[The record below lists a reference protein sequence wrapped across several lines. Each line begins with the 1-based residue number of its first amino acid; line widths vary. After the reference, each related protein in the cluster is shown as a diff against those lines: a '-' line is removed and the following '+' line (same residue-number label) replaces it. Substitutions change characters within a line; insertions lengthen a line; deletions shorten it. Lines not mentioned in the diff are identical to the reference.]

1 MKIYTI
7 KDLKKIL
14 KQRFPEA
21 DLQLIDDAYTFAEDA
36 HAGQLRK
43 TGEPYV
49 NHSLATA
56 TKLADM
62 RVDLNTVAAGLLH
75 DVPEDTERT
84 LEDIKTL
91 FGDEIADLVEG
102 VTKLGVLKY
111 RGMERYVE
119 NLRKMFI
126 ALSEDIR
133 VILIKFADRIHN
145 LETLDALPEEK
156 RKRIAL
162 ESMEIYAPIAH
173 RLGMWDIKG
182 QLEDL
187 SFKHIDA
194 ENYNW
199 VKNLMDATAP
209 EKEKSLDR
217 VVRKLNNTL
226 AEQNLLKIHAVLG
239 RAKHLYSLF
248 NKLERH
254 ERDISQVYDLI
265 AVRAIVDNVA
275 ECYTVLG
282 IIHQLWKPLRGRVKD
297 YIAHPKPNGYQS
309 LHTTVFT
316 GPGEIVEFQIRTKQ
330 MDDEANYGP
339 AAHWFYTESGKPK
352 KGTSVDGK
360 RFKWVSELVELQK
373 EIKDTTQYLES
384 VKINVF
390 PESIFVFTPKGDVI
404 ALPDQATPID
414 FAYHVHTDLGN
425 QIVAARV
432 NNKMMPI
439 VTPLKSGDV
448 VEIIVDKNRTRPS
461 GDWLSVVK
469 TRTAKDHIKNSIKKQ
484 RRLFGLFRSN

>member
-1 MKIYTI
+1 MHHYTI
-7 KDLKKIL
+7 EELKKVL
-14 KQRFPEA
+14 RNRFPGA
-21 DLQLIDDAYTFAEDA
+21 NLQLIDDAYTFAEEA
-36 HAGQLRK
+36 HRGQIRK
-43 TGEPYV
+43 TGEPYI

-56 TKLADM
+56 TKLAHM
-62 RVDLNTVAAGLLH
+62 RVDLYTIAAGLLH
-75 DVPEDTERT
+75 DVPEDTEYT
-84 LEDIKTL
+84 LKDIESL
-91 FGDEIADLVEG
+91 FGKEVSSLVEG

-145 LETLDALPEEK
+145 LETLQGLPDEK
-156 RKRIAL
+156 RLRIAM

-187 SFKHIDA
+187 SFKYADP

-199 VKNLMDATAP
+199 VKELMDNTAP
-209 EKEKSLDR
+209 EKEKSLHQ
-217 VVRKLNNTL
+217 VVKQLHRELT
-226 AEQNLLKIHAVLG
+226 AQGGLKVYAIQG
-239 RAKHLYSLF
+239 RAKHLYSLY
-248 NKLERH
+248 NKLLRH
-254 ERDISQVYDLI
+254 DRDISQIYDLI
-265 AVRAIVDNVA
+265 AVRVVVDNLA

-309 LHTTVFT
+309 LHTTVFV

-339 AAHWFYTESGKPK
+339 AAHWYYTESGKPK
-352 KGTSVDGK
+352 KGTTVDGK
-360 RFKWVSELVELQK
+360 QFTWVQELVEMQK

-384 VKINVF
+384 VKLNVF

-439 VTPLKSGDV
+439 TTALKSGDM
-448 VEIIVDKNRTRPS
+448 VEIVVDKNRSRPS
-461 GDWLSVVK
+461 ADWLSVVK
-469 TRTAKDHIKNSIKKQ
+469 TRSAKDHIKDSIKKQ